1 MKRGLLILLLALAA
15 SAAAFVITRNQCE
28 CSVTTHA
35 TTPDGGS
42 LLPELEWL
50 RNEFKLTDEQFAKV
64 QEQHL
69 AYRPTCEALCKKVV
83 TAQKSVHALAHA
95 QNIAS
100 PELAA
105 ALQEQAAVRVE
116 CQKAMLQHLQK
127 TAAVMSPEQARQ
139 YLDTMVRQVIGSE
152 SEHQPGGH

>member
-15 SAAAFVITRNQCE
+15 SAGAFVFTRNQCE

-35 TTPDGGS
+35 TAHDGGS

-50 RNEFKLTDEQFAKV
+50 RNELKLTDEQFAKV
-64 QEQHL
+64 KEQHL
-69 AYRPTCEALCKKVV
+69 TYRPICEALCKKVV
-83 TAQKSVHALAHA
+83 AAQKSVHALAQA

-100 PELAA
+100 PELAE

-116 CQKAMLQHLQK
+116 CQKAMLKHLQK
-127 TAAVMSPEQARQ
+127 TAAIMSPEQARQ
-139 YLDTMVRQVIGSE
+139 YLDTMLPQVIGSE
-152 SEHQPGGH
+152 AEHLPGGH